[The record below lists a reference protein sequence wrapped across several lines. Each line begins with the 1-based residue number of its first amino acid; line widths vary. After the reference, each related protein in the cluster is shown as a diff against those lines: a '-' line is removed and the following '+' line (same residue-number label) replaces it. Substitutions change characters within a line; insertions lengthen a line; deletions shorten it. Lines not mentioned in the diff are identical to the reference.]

1 MSHKSGFVNI
11 VGKPNVGKSTLL
23 NALMGQDLSVVT
35 PKAQTTRHRIKAIL
49 NHENYQV
56 VFSDTPGIMKPAY
69 KLHEKM
75 LHAVEETFTDAD
87 LILFVT
93 EFGDKKLEEDLAVK
107 LKNRHVPLFVLLNK
121 VDKGNQED
129 VEAAVQLWKELLDPE
144 IVLPVSALHNFHLD
158 VLLNKI
164 IEVLPEGPAYFDKD
178 EDISDR
184 NTRFFVTE
192 IIRGRILQQY
202 QKEVPYSVEVIVTE
216 YKESPEIDRIKVVI
230 YCARESQKAILLG
243 HGGAAIKK
251 LGIDSRKKIE
261 EFVGKQVYLETTV
274 KVADD
279 WRDND
284 KMLKRFGYE

>member
-49 NHENYQV
+49 NSDEYQI

-93 EFGDKKLEEDLAVK
+93 EFGDRKLEEDLAVK

-121 VDKGNQED
+121 VDKGNQEE

-144 IVLPVSALHNFHLD
+144 VVLPVSALHNFHLD

-164 IEVLPEGPAYFDKD
+164 LEVLPEGPAYFDKD